1 MLRRAAARIA
11 RLQALIAAVVSG
23 LWAVFAGPSAG
34 FGALVGGAIG
44 LLLTLYAAAQL
55 LGRPAQSPHDAL
67 GAMIRAEVG
76 KFILATVSI
85 TLAVMALPQ
94 QAAAI
99 VTTLA
104 ATLSAY
110 WLALL
115 YTNE

>member
-1 MLRRAAARIA
+1 ML
-11 RLQALIAAVVSG
+11 
-23 LWAVFAGPSAG
+23 
-34 FGALVGGAIG
+34 GALVGGAIA
-44 LLLTLYAAAQL
+44 LALTLYAAAQL
-55 LGRPAQSPHDAL
+55 LGRPADSPHDAL

-76 KFILATVSI
+76 KLILAVVLIS
-85 TLAVMALPQ
+85 LAVMALPE